1 MVYCILYFYSDIK
14 TEKPIYDMNSSNC
27 VRATEWLRTDP
38 RRSAIG
44 VDLDL
49 EALNWCMENN
59 VNKLLEASLVK
70 SSHPEN
76 LMENVTIQ
84 ENEDSAQKIPVENSL
99 GSAASVSGGNLKKD
113 FSFPGRDIVCAFN
126 YNCCCLQK
134 RKELVAYSKHAF
146 DALSRKGYTWEQAEF
161 DAIQRMTRISLHYQL
176 HKPQKKIRNAFSY
189 NWRLWSLP
197 EIRDYL
203 EETGYRAIH
212 FG

>member
-1 MVYCILYFYSDIK
+1 
-14 TEKPIYDMNSSNC
+14 
-27 VRATEWLRTDP
+27 
-38 RRSAIG
+38 
-44 VDLDL
+44 
-49 EALNWCMENN
+49 MENN
-59 VNKLLEASLVK
+59 VNKQLLEASLVK

-99 GSAASVSGGNLKKD
+99 GLAASVSGGNLKKD
-113 FSFPGRDIVCAFN
+113 FSLPGRDIVCAFN

-146 DALSRKGYTWEQAEF
+146 DALSRKGGIFYTWEQAEF

-176 HKPQKKIRNAFSY
+176 HKPQKKICNAFS
-189 NWRLWSLP
+189 WSLP
-197 EIRDYL
+197 KIRDYL

-212 FG
+212 FGKERCLKAREIEAPVSTSRDDKYEEVTSLQQQHQRI